1 MKKIVFILI
10 GLFLIVFI
18 FYGIWRNKDNEFNL
32 PSLKITYENDKI
44 EFEVNGYKWN
54 KNGQAVIA
62 NSQSTENI
70 AKKINGN
77 NVPVGGN
84 LNLKFSKE
92 PKSIKVLEE
101 NSLKNIEY
109 TVTDNTIITPTE
121 LGEHILVIT
130 GEWEEGYVNY
140 IIKIESVKKEEY
152 NKKQKIKF

>member
-32 PSLKITYENDKI
+32 PSLKITYENDEI

-70 AKKINGN
+70 AKKMKGN
-77 NVPVGGN
+77 NVPVGGT

-92 PKSIKVLEE
+92 PKSIKVVEE

-121 LGEHILVIT
+121 LGEHSLVIT

-140 IIKIESVKKEEY
+140 IIKIEAVKKEEY

>member
-32 PSLKITYENDKI
+32 PSLKITYENDEI

-70 AKKINGN
+70 AKKMKGN
-77 NVPVGGN
+77 NVPVGGT

-92 PKSIKVLEE
+92 PKSIKVVEE

>member
-32 PSLKITYENDKI
+32 PSLKITYENDEI

-54 KNGQAVIA
+54 KKGQAVIS

-70 AKKINGN
+70 AKKMKGN
-77 NVPVGGN
+77 NVPVGGS

-92 PKSIKVLEE
+92 PKSIKVVEE

-140 IIKIESVKKEEY
+140 IIKIESVKKEQY